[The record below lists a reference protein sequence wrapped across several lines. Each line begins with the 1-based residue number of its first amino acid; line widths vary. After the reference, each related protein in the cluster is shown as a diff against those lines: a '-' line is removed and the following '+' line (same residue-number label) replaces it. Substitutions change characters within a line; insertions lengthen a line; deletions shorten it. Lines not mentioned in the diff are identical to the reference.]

1 MINFFSEDT
10 DYQLDNSENVITWI
24 EKVSSI
30 YSSDIQLLNYVF
42 CSDDHLLNINKE
54 HLNHDYYTDII
65 TFDMRDA
72 DGQPL
77 EADIFISVDR
87 VRDNAKTLGVSFQKE
102 LNRVIVHGLL
112 HLIGYGDKTEHE
124 AQEMRAQEDKCLSLL
139 SQTKE

>member
-87 VRDNAKTLGVSFQKE
+87 VRENAETLGVSFQKE

-112 HLIGYGDKTEHE
+112 HLIGYGDKTKHE
-124 AQEMRAQEDKCLSLL
+124 AEEMRAQEDKCLSLL